1 MKRYKKRVINNIV
14 SRSFGKFASHRFH
27 PVLQKF
33 INRSYVKFLKLDLSE
48 FKSAKEYKSLNELFT
63 RELIKK
69 REIDFDEKSIIS
81 PTDSLI
87 TECGDL
93 KNDILLQIKGMKYS
107 VDSLLV
113 ELNKSRVKKI
123 YNGKFINFYLSPRDY
138 HRYHTPCDLKIE
150 RVVHIP
156 GKLYPVNLRYLRKK
170 IDLFIENERVVLE
183 CLTKKSTLLYI
194 VLVGALNVGQI
205 NLVFEKRI
213 ESNKKRELSI
223 FEYESLWIKK
233 GELLGFFKM
242 GSTVITLFEKDSVE
256 LEVNTNQKIKF
267 GQRIAK
273 FL

>member
-1 MKRYKKRVINNIV
+1 M
-14 SRSFGKFASHRFH
+14 FAS
-27 PVLQKF
+27 
-33 INRSYVKFLKLDLSE
+33 KL
-48 FKSAKEYKSLNELFT
+48 
-63 RELIKK
+63 
-69 REIDFDEKSIIS
+69 
-81 PTDSLI
+81 
-87 TECGDL
+87 
-93 KNDILLQIKGMKYS
+93 
-107 VDSLLV
+107 
-113 ELNKSRVKKI
+113 
-123 YNGKFINFYLSPRDY
+123 
-138 HRYHTPCDLKIE
+138 
-150 RVVHIP
+150 P

-183 CLTKKSTLLYI
+183 CFTKKSTLLYI

-223 FEYESLWIKK
+223 FEYENLWIKK

-256 LEVNTNQKIKF
+256 LEVNANQKIKF